1 MENTTKAFTFDSKK
15 GFLQKFRIPVKISFI
30 ALGILSTAWF
40 LFRVIPKPQR
50 AFYPCMRAAAPW
62 ASAFVIYIISITGSA
77 FFFKK
82 SFAALKQRKLGW
94 AFLFIPLMLTFSLVA
109 IYKNPEIIK
118 AADIIGYSEIV
129 FPSSPIGEGKGKNP
143 GRVVWVHNPNATN
156 GSMTNTSGNY
166 WYLDQNTNQD
176 TIKKML
182 DLAVINLLDG
192 ASVNNAWDEL
202 FKHYNSQHGKG
213 NVGYTPGE
221 KIAIK
226 INLTNSCCGMSG
238 TEKIDDKQRMDATP
252 QLVYVLLKTLI
263 DDLGIA
269 ESDIWIGD
277 NFRIFRDEYW
287 NKCHT
292 SFPNVHYLDGH
303 GMSNREQ
310 TALSASNVM
319 VFSDGQYTSK
329 LPQHYLNA
337 AYFINVACLKSHDQ
351 TGISLCAKN
360 HQGSIVQPGGNT
372 TNQYAEFMHY
382 SMPNQSPG
390 YGNYRHLVD
399 YMGHKQTGGK
409 TLLYLIDGIW
419 GGDNWAGN
427 IFKWQMSPFN
437 NDYPSS
443 LFVSQDPV
451 AIEAVCF
458 DFLLEEYKDHPDN
471 NLKYPYYNGVN
482 DYLLQAAD
490 ESYWP
495 SNITY
500 DPENDGVKIG
510 SLGVY
515 EHWNNGSDKAYS
527 GSGIDFVKVAAG
539 AQYPNALPPNLAS
552 QLLKVYPN
560 PFRDVLFIQNQ
571 EGQLSQELLVYDV
584 TGKLIYQQMINPLA
598 ETTEWRGTNN
608 QGNRLKVG
616 TYIVQVRS
624 KEALFSTQVVLQ

>member
-1 MENTTKAFTFDSKK
+1 MENTTKASVFNTKK
-15 GFLQKFRIPVKISFI
+15 GFLHKFKMPAKISFI

-50 AFYPCMRAAAPW
+50 ASYPCMQAAAPW
-62 ASAFVIYIISITGSA
+62 ASAFVVYLLSITGSA

-82 SFAALKQRKLGW
+82 SFAALQQRKLGW
-94 AFLFIPLMLTFSLVA
+94 ALLFLPAMLSFSLLA
-109 IYKNPEIIK
+109 IYKNPEVVK

-129 FPSSPIGEGKGKNP
+129 FPASPIGEGKGKNP
-143 GRVVWVHNPNATN
+143 GRVVWVHNPHATN
-156 GSMTNTSGNY
+156 ANMTNVEGDY
-166 WYLDQNTNQD
+166 WYMDKNSNED

-182 DLAVINLLDG
+182 DLAVINLLG
-192 ASVNNAWDEL
+192 ETTVTNAWNEL
-202 FKHYNSQHGKG
+202 FKHYNNQIGKG
-213 NVGYTPGE
+213 NVGYTAGE

-226 INLTNSCCGMSG
+226 INLTNSCCGMWD
-238 TEKIDDKQRMDATP
+238 TEKIEDKERMDATP
-252 QLVYVLLKTLI
+252 QLVNALLKTLVE
-263 DDLGIA
+263 DLGIA
-269 ESDIWIGD
+269 ESNIWCGD
-277 NFRIFRDEYW
+277 NYRLFRNEYW
-287 NKCHT
+287 DKCHT
-292 SFPNVHYLDGH
+292 SFPDVHYVDGH
-303 GMSNREQ
+303 GMNDREQ
-310 TALSASNVM
+310 TVLSSSNVM
-319 VFSDGQYTSK
+319 VFSDGEYSSK

-337 AYFINVACLKSHDQ
+337 AYFINIACLKSHDQ

-360 HQGSIVQPGGNT
+360 HQGSIVQPGGNAS
-372 TNQYAEFMHY
+372 NQYAEFMHY
-382 SMPNQSPG
+382 SMPLESPG
-390 YGNYRHLVD
+390 YGKYRHLVD

-437 NDYPSS
+437 NDYPNS

-471 NLKYPYYNGVN
+471 DVKYPYYNGVN

-515 EHWNNGSDKAYS
+515 EHWNNGTDKAYS
-527 GSGIDFVKVAAG
+527 GSGIDFVKVPFG
-539 AQYPNALPPNLAS
+539 AQYPNGLPNNLANQS
-552 QLLKVYPN
+552 LKVYPN
-560 PFRDVLFIQNQ
+560 PFSDVLTIPTQN
-571 EGQLSQELLVYDV
+571 GQVSQQLMVYDAI
-584 TGKLIYQQMINPLA
+584 GKLIYQQQVNPNN
-598 ETTEWRGTNN
+598 ETTQWSGTDN
-608 QGNRLKVG
+608 QGNRLAVG
-616 TYIVQVRS
+616 TYIVQLRS
-624 KEALFSTQVVLQ
+624 KGAIYSTQVVLQ